1 MVKESKVMSFIVKI
15 GVVVSQ
21 FLSCLNILIW
31 DEVLSLVFPSC
42 VCVCLCLSLCSAHR
56 SLVMVF
62 SPTSHSLSGKTSHL
76 SLCMDLEFVKGSLL
90 WALNSV

>member
-31 DEVLSLVFPSC
+31 DEVLSLVFPSS
-42 VCVCLCLSLCSAHR
+42 VCVSVPVPLLSPQIPRDGLLSN
-56 SLVMVF
+56 F
-62 SPTSHSLSGKTSHL
+62 SFPK
-76 SLCMDLEFVKGSLL
+76 
-90 WALNSV
+90 W

>member
-42 VCVCLCLSLCSAHR
+42 VCVCACPSAQ
-56 SLVMVF
+56 
-62 SPTSHSLSGKTSHL
+62 PTDPS
-76 SLCMDLEFVKGSLL
+76 
-90 WALNSV
+90 